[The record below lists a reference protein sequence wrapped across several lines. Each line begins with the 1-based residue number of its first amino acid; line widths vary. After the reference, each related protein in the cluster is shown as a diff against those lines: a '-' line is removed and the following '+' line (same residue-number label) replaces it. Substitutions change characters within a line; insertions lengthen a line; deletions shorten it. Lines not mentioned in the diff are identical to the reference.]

1 VAQPRL
7 AGRDHGDLLLA
18 VGRPAQ
24 EAGEVS
30 VARLLHI
37 FHLGVKELL
46 SLWRDPVLLFLIAY
60 SFTFSVY
67 TPAKSAVMDVVNA
80 SIAIVDEDD
89 TEVSRVI
96 REAMLPPLF
105 LPAQVISFRDINRD
119 MDAGKFTFVVDV
131 PPQFQRDL
139 AKNLKPDVQ
148 IVTDATAMS
157 QAGRGPGYIQQI
169 ISNSVAPFWPLAGSP
184 QAQPLTVL
192 NARARF
198 NPNMLQ
204 GWFVAINQVIN
215 NISVLAIF
223 LTGAAVLREREH
235 GNIEHLL
242 VMPLKPFELMFAK
255 VWANG
260 LVVLLAAIASL
271 YFTVKGLVGV
281 PIAGSIPLF
290 AGGMAVYLFSVT
302 SLGIMLATIVRS
314 MPQFGLLAF
323 PVFIGMSLLSGGQT
337 PLESMPLPLQKFMQ
351 FVPSTHFVSFAQ
363 AVLFRD
369 ASFAMVWPQVLKM
382 FLIGSAYTVFTLS
395 RFRKMLAAVQ

>member
-1 VAQPRL
+1 M
-7 AGRDHGDLLLA
+7 
-18 VGRPAQ
+18 
-24 EAGEVS
+24 
-30 VARLLHI
+30 ARLLHI
-37 FHLGVKELL
+37 FHLGIKELL
-46 SLWRDPVLLFLIAY
+46 SLYRDPVLLFLIAY

-89 TEVSRVI
+89 SEISRII

-105 LPAQVISFRDINRD
+105 LPASLISFRDINRD
-119 MDAGKFTFVVDV
+119 MDSGKYTFVVDV
-131 PPQFQRDL
+131 PPQFQQDL
-139 AKNLKPDVQ
+139 AKDLHPTVQ
-148 IVTDATAMS
+148 IVSDATAMS

-169 ISNSVAPFWPLAGSP
+169 ITSAAQPFWPGAGTP
-184 QAQPLTVL
+184 QSQPLTAL
-192 NARARF
+192 NVRARF
-198 NPNMLQ
+198 NPNMQ
-204 GWFVAINQVIN
+204 QSWFVAINQVIN

-260 LVVLLAAIASL
+260 LVVLMAAMISL
-271 YFTVKGLVGV
+271 FLIVKGAVGV
-281 PIAGSIPLF
+281 PVAGSIPLF
-290 AGGMAVYLFSVT
+290 AAGLAVYLFSVT
-302 SLGIMLATIVRS
+302 ALGVMLATVVRS

-323 PVFIGMSLLSGGQT
+323 PVFISMSLLSGGQT
-337 PLESMPLPLQKFMQ
+337 PLESMPIVLQKVMQ
-351 FVPSTHFVSFAQ
+351 FVLSTHFVSFSQ

-369 ASFAMVWPQVLKM
+369 ATPAMVWPQFLKM
-382 FLIGSAYTVFTLS
+382 FLIGSAYVVFTLS

>member
-1 VAQPRL
+1 MKAL
-7 AGRDHGDLLLA
+7 
-18 VGRPAQ
+18 
-24 EAGEVS
+24 E
-30 VARLLHI
+30 HI
-37 FHLGVKELL
+37 FRLGIKELL
-46 SLWRDPVLLFLIAY
+46 SLARDPVLLFLIAY
-60 SFTFSVY
+60 CFTFSVY

-89 TEVSRVI
+89 SEVSRIV

-119 MDAGKFTFVVDV
+119 MDAGKYTFVVDV
-131 PPQFQRDL
+131 PPQFQQDL
-139 AKNLKPDVQ
+139 AKNLKPTVQ

-169 ISNSVAPFWPLAGSP
+169 VTNSVQPFWPLAGSP
-184 QAQPLTVL
+184 QAKPLTTL
-192 NARARF
+192 NSRARF
-198 NPNMLQ
+198 NPNMEQ

-260 LVVLLAAIASL
+260 LVVLIAAIGSL

-281 PIAGSIPLF
+281 PVAGSVPLF
-290 AGGMAVYLFSVT
+290 AAGMAVYLFSVT
-302 SLGIMLATIVRS
+302 ALGVMLATVVRS

-337 PLESMPLPLQKFMQ
+337 PLESMPIALQKFMQ
-351 FVPSTHFVSFAQ
+351 FVPSTHFVSFSQ

-369 ASFAMVWPQVLKM
+369 ATPAMVWPQ
-382 FLIGSAYTVFTLS
+382 
-395 RFRKMLAAVQ
+395 LAAIQ